1 MPNRLTNLNVDWI
14 SLVERPA
21 NGMPLVLKDANAH
34 AFELKKV
41 DESRRMVYGVVY
53 APDQVDS
60 QGDFADRF
68 VIEQAAHAFM
78 KNAKTGQVDQNHDFK
93 PLEGAYVAES
103 WIIRGD
109 GGEFSDWMSNAWA
122 VGIKIDDDTTWELI
136 KSGRYSGLS
145 MAGTAVREPITPP
158 TGSATDPVNKDQP
171 AAPPGQLTKSD
182 LDQALSGLNGAIKTL
197 TDQYTALAGRLS
209 AVEKQRLSSPSA
221 TPAPPKSFLSEVM

>member
-158 TGSATDPVNKDQP
+158 TGKDQP